1 MSAAAVVRMPGEGKE
16 VSLGG
21 KPLVFLLTGEDSKHS
36 CVFEWTIP
44 ANFFTG
50 LHVHRVQEE
59 TFYVLEGEC
68 RWQIGDRLIQ
78 AVPGTYV
85 FIPPGVPHNIGNA
98 SANPARVIMTVSPP
112 GHELYFE
119 ELAVLVSREGPP
131 DAKAIGELRSRY
143 DTQQLSSLVTSGS
156 GR

>member
-1 MSAAAVVRMPGEGKE
+1 MSAAAVIRMPGEGRK

-44 ANFFTG
+44 ANFLTG

-68 RWQIGDRLIQ
+68 RW
-78 AVPGTYV
+78 
-85 FIPPGVPHNIGNA
+85 
-98 SANPARVIMTVSPP
+98 
-112 GHELYFE
+112 
-119 ELAVLVSREGPP
+119 
-131 DAKAIGELRSRY
+131 
-143 DTQQLSSLVTSGS
+143 
-156 GR
+156 